1 MVKFEPVSKI
11 FPVLVFLILF
21 QSLLSINT
29 SVLQKSLHCF
39 LIVNSNYNLTTY
51 RDVLYGV
58 WEC

>member
-29 SVLQKSLHCF
+29 SVLHTE
-39 LIVNSNYNLTTY
+39 VLTFFSY
-51 RDVLYGV
+51 C
-58 WEC
+58 EQ